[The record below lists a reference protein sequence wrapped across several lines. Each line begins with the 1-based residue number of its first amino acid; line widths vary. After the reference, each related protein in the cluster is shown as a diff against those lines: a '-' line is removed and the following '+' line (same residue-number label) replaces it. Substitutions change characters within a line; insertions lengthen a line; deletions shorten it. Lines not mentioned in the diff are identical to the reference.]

1 MAQAR
6 VAIDDARNVYVA
18 RTYAYISAGKNGIA
32 IVNVEKPE
40 RPKLT
45 QMFNAG
51 GAMNDVRDLKI
62 GMVSSEQFAF
72 VADGKNG
79 MRVVELFGPKTQPN
93 FYGFSPE
100 PAPKLIATR
109 KMSGPA
115 LIVSKGV
122 DRDRAVD
129 EDGNQLS
136 VFGRRG
142 ARPFNHE
149 EAERLYLRN
158 GELYTVTN
166 APPGPASEM
175 APPATIQAKAE
186 QK

>member
-1 MAQAR
+1 
-6 VAIDDARNVYVA
+6 
-18 RTYAYISAGKNGIA
+18 
-32 IVNVEKPE
+32 
-40 RPKLT
+40 
-45 QMFNAG
+45 
-51 GAMNDVRDLKI
+51 
-62 GMVSSEQFAF
+62 MVSSEQFAF

-93 FYGFSPE
+93 FYGFSPQ
-100 PAPKLIATR
+100 PVPKLIATR
-109 KMSGPA
+109 KVSGEA
-115 LIVSKGV
+115 LAISKGV

-149 EAERLYLRN
+149 EAQRLYLRN

-166 APPGPASEM
+166 SPPGPATE
-175 APPATIQAKAE
+175 AVQAKAE
-186 QK
+186 PK

>member
-1 MAQAR
+1 M
-6 VAIDDARNVYVA
+6 
-18 RTYAYISAGKNGIA
+18 
-32 IVNVEKPE
+32 NVEKPE
-40 RPKLT
+40 QPKLA

-51 GAMNDVRDLKI
+51 GVLNDVRDIKI

-79 MRVVELFGPKTQPN
+79 MRVVEIFGPKTQPN
-93 FYGFSPE
+93 FSAWPE
-100 PAPKLIATR
+100 QAPKLIATR
-109 KMSGPA
+109 KMGGEA
-115 LIVSKGV
+115 LIISKGV

-149 EAERLYLRN
+149 EAQRLYLRN

-166 APPGPASEM
+166 APPGPATEM
-175 APPATIQAKAE
+175 PPAGSVQAKAE